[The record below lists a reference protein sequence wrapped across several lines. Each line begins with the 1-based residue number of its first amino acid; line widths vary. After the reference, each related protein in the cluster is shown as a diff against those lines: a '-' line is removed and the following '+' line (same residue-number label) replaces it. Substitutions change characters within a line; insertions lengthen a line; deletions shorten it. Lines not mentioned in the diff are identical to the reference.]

1 MSDDKMKIKA
11 VNDLKNVKRSLRKNS
26 LYIACSFNLDL
37 NESHIYN
44 NIIYSTNY
52 THIVIHKMILPSSMN
67 LFINFRE
74 KYYKPRQ
81 IILK

>member
-1 MSDDKMKIKA
+1 MMISMSDDKMKIKA

-52 THIVIHKMILPSSMN
+52 THICHTQNDSSF
-67 LFINFRE
+67 LYESF
-74 KYYKPRQ
+74 Y
-81 IILK
+81 